1 MLTTESSTTMS
12 GIKDNET
19 AVKASAADLSD
30 FGAVYEKHY
39 ADVYRFIFRRI
50 CDTEKSFD
58 LCSHVFLKAM
68 ENKDRYS
75 DVGKPVVAWLYR
87 IALNEIYMQH
97 RKKKIEIVYH
107 VDVNYLQNI
116 NSEIDN
122 ESNRELE
129 SRLLTALQK
138 LDQSEMELIEMRYF
152 DKQSVNMMAEVLNIT
167 PNNVSVKLFRVLEKL
182 KKMLTSN

>member
-1 MLTTESSTTMS
+1 MLTTESNTTIS
-12 GIKDNET
+12 GNTDND
-19 AVKASAADLSD
+19 AAAKASAVDLSD

-68 ENKDRYS
+68 ENKDRFSYM
-75 DVGKPVVAWLYR
+75 GKPVVAWLYR

-97 RKKKIEIVYH
+97 RKKKIEMVYH
-107 VDVNYLQNI
+107 VDVNDLQ
-116 NSEIDN
+116 SMSSDIDQEN
-122 ESNRELE
+122 KDELE
-129 SRLLTALQK
+129 RRLLTALQK
-138 LDQSEMELIEMRYF
+138 LEQQEMELIEMRYF
-152 DKQSVNMMAEVLNIT
+152 EKQPVNMMAEVLNLT
-167 PNNVSVKLFRVLEKL
+167 PNNVSVKLFRIIEKL